1 MILNDEVNRV
11 FITYKD
17 RLTRFGYHYI
27 ETICKQHH
35 VKIVV
40 VNQKEKSVSIEEELT
55 NDLMSLIA
63 SFSGKLYVQVNFTVY
78 VRIKIKRLKI
88 MANKEIDLELLKML
102 SEMAS
107 LPDKLTLEDIF
118 EMA

>member
-27 ETICKQHH
+27 EIICKHYH
-35 VKIVV
+35 VEIVV

-63 SFSGKLYVQVNFTVY
+63 SFSVKLYGL
-78 VRIKIKRLKI
+78 RAHK
-88 MANKEIDLELLKML
+88 NKEVKNHG
-102 SEMAS
+102 
-107 LPDKLTLEDIF
+107 K
-118 EMA
+118 

>member
-1 MILNDEVNRV
+1 M
-11 FITYKD
+11 
-17 RLTRFGYHYI
+17 H
-27 ETICKQHH
+27 
-35 VKIVV
+35 
-40 VNQKEKSVSIEEELT
+40 
-55 NDLMSLIA
+55 
-63 SFSGKLYVQVNFTVY
+63 
-78 VRIKIKRLKI
+78 IKIKRLKI